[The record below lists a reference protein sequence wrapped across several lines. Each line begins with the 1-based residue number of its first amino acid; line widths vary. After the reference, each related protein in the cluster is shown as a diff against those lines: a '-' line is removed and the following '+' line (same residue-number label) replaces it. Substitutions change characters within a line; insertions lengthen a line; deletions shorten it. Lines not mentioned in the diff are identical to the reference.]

1 MDKDLAEGTR
11 IFQTDN
17 LYKLIRECYNE
28 SNKEYLQKQFEIAK
42 SYMTEEQKKEVGEL
56 FNEVPE
62 KR

>member
-28 SNKEYLQKQFEIAK
+28 SNKEYLQKQF
-42 SYMTEEQKKEVGEL
+42 
-56 FNEVPE
+56 
-62 KR
+62 